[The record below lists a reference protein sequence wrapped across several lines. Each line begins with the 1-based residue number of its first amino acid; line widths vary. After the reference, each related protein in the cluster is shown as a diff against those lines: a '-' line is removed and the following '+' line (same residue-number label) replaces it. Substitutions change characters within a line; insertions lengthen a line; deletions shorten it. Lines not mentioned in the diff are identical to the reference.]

1 MELGKGESKPTP
13 GNPKGCSKKQI
24 TVLNFF
30 RDRDS
35 KNSFRNSND
44 DGNFSSWGGETNSF
58 RNSENVEYKKGMAF
72 NTFRPS
78 DRENITPSRDPTVD
92 EECNSTLM
100 KGARR
105 ELIKMGELEPN
116 PVVMIHANTLHLS
129 KIVQDLN
136 ISVRIHALDRMKP
149 HKINMLGWHQHP
161 SDFPKGLHEGSDEVM
176 LALYKLNE
184 LIFNAIVVYPF
195 KVYNFE
201 SEQFEYKKNLF
212 TKFNSREQN
221 KNYKIY
227 NETVD
232 NITEYFFEYDQLL
245 RQFSLNDVE
254 RDLWV
259 FAIHYD
265 FMSYVAQRLRSFHEK
280 GKSLQDARTI
290 LTEVI
295 IECARNFTLGN
306 GAMIH
311 GMYAIVNESYPE
323 PRFIKDRN

>member
-13 GNPKGCSKKQI
+13 GHPKGCSKRQI
-24 TVLNFF
+24 TVLNLF

-35 KNSFRNSND
+35 KNRIRNSND
-44 DGNFSSWGGETNSF
+44 DGNFSSWRGETNSF

-78 DRENITPSRDPTVD
+78 DRENTTPSRDPTVD
-92 EECNSTLM
+92 EVYNSTLM

-105 ELIKMGELEPN
+105 EIIKIGELEPN
-116 PVVMIHANTLHLS
+116 PAIMIHANTLYLS

-136 ISVRIHALDRMKP
+136 ISVRIHAWDRMKR
-149 HKINMLGWHQHP
+149 HKINMLGWHQYP

-176 LALYKLNE
+176 LALYKLDE

-201 SEQFEYKKNLF
+201 SEQFEYKENLF
-212 TKFNSREQN
+212 MKFNSREQN

-227 NETVD
+227 NETGFYRSTVD

-245 RQFSLNDVE
+245 RQFSLNV
-254 RDLWV
+254 
-259 FAIHYD
+259 
-265 FMSYVAQRLRSFHEK
+265 
-280 GKSLQDARTI
+280 
-290 LTEVI
+290 
-295 IECARNFTLGN
+295 
-306 GAMIH
+306 
-311 GMYAIVNESYPE
+311 
-323 PRFIKDRN
+323 